1 MAIKPGKCP
10 FVNGEPNCP
19 PYTEKDCIEVLK
31 VYDQCAAEELLGG
44 SILAP
49 VPIPPGSTC
58 TCSVVPGS
66 AVCFFAGF
74 GDFNPPYYRPVKV
87 VNRVSITGEIRDV
100 NGNLV
105 TTYTTT
111 LQALT
116 QAFMWAPLGTLVQC
130 QILDVGDCECGVVT
144 DPVTGDQLIWSQ
156 VKVCKEIQVKALVK
170 LLVPSYGFCE
180 LDPCNPP
187 PQPFV
192 CPPDEPLYPPQRC
205 QSPPVITLLEAIG
218 TGIPNVDVT
227 LTRKVDG
234 TTVSITKKTALLTGI
249 ASFAEVGGFAGG
261 LDTISFT
268 DPITAKTITFPVPLE
283 FTDTATPPAV
293 HDSTTVCTIT
303 FQRTAIGLTT
313 FNVFLDTIQL
323 ATPIDP

>member
-1 MAIKPGKCP
+1 L
-10 FVNGEPNCP
+10 
-19 PYTEKDCIEVLK
+19 EV
-31 VYDQCAAEELLGG
+31 VHLLQFLYRRG
-44 SILAP
+44 SA
-49 VPIPPGSTC
+49 C

-87 VNRVSITGEIRDV
+87 VNRVGITGEIRDV

-116 QAFMWAPLGTLVQC
+116 QAFMWAPPGTLVQC

-144 DPVTGDQLIWSQ
+144 DPVTGEQLIWSQ

-180 LDPCNPP
+180 LDPCSPP

-205 QSPPVITLLEAIG
+205 QSSPVITLLEPG
-218 TGIPNVDVT
+218 LVCSIPDVDVT
-227 LTRKVDG
+227 LTRKVDN
-234 TTVSITKKTALLTGI
+234 TTVSITKKTNATG
-249 ASFAEVGGFAGG
+249 AATFAEVGGFAGG
-261 LDTISFT
+261 LDVISFT
-268 DPITAKTITFPVPLE
+268 DPTTTKTINFPVPLE
-283 FTDTATPPAV
+283 FTDTGGTV

-303 FQRTAIGLTT
+303 FQRTAVGATT
-313 FNVFLDTIQL
+313 FNAFIDTIQS
-323 ATPIDP
+323 ATPVDP